1 MKHFKTYSTVI
12 LVAAILASC
21 SGKDDKKG
29 MQNGDETPLVQVQSV
44 FAEGV
49 DETSEYAATVE
60 AFKTNNIMSATGNR
74 IKSILVDVG
83 SRVSAGQTLVILDN
97 VSTVTQQSAVAGQEA
112 QVANQQAQLEG
123 QRAQVAGN
131 KAQVAGN
138 KAQVEGQNA
147 QVANQQ
153 ASVANQSAAVASQE
167 AQLKTDEINL
177 ARQKKDLDRAKEL
190 VRIGGGTQQT
200 VDQLQAAYDASLEAI
215 KARRS
220 ALEASKASLNASRES
235 LRASRESLNASR
247 ESLEASK
254 VSLDASN
261 SSLQA
266 GHTSL
271 NASRTSLG
279 ASQRQMQNVRENTTL
294 TSPISG
300 VVSARNYDAG
310 DLPGGPIL
318 TIQQLNPLKVVVNVN
333 EEEFPNIRVGMP
345 VNVRFDVVPGETFVG
360 TVHLIHPAI
369 DQMTRTFKVEV
380 TIDNGG
386 GKISTGMF
394 ARVSFNYGTA
404 NHIVVPDRAIVKMQ
418 GAGIRYVYV
427 LEPNGTVRYVEVK
440 LGKRMGDRYEVLS
453 GLSNGDKVVIAGQSR
468 LTDGKKVKVQQK

>member
-1 MKHFKTYSTVI
+1 MKTLKTISTI
-12 LVAAILASC
+12 FIVAALLASC
-21 SGKDDKKG
+21 GGKKDKKG

-44 FAEGV
+44 FAEAV
-49 DETSEYAATVE
+49 DETSDYAATVE
-60 AFKTNNIMSATGNR
+60 AFKTNNIMSSTGNR

-97 VSTVTQQSAVAGQEA
+97 VTTVNQESAVAGQRA
-112 QVANQQAQLEG
+112 SVANQQAQ
-123 QRAQVAGN
+123 VAG
-131 KAQVAGN
+131 QT
-138 KAQVEGQNA
+138 AQVEGQRA
-147 QVANQQ
+147 AVANQD
-153 ASVANQSAAVASQE
+153 AAVASQE

-200 VDQLQAAYDASLEAI
+200 DQLQAAYDASLEAL
-215 KARRS
+215 KARKR
-220 ALEASKASLNASRES
+220 ALQASKASLQ
-235 LRASRESLNASR
+235 
-247 ESLEASK
+247 ASK
-254 VSLDASN
+254 ASLDASH

-266 GHTSL
+266 SRTSL
-271 NASRTSLG
+271 GASNTSLG
-279 ASQRQMQNVRENTTL
+279 ASQRQMQNVRENTRL

-333 EEEFPNIRVGMP
+333 EEEFPKIKNGMP
-345 VNVRFDVVPGETFVG
+345 VNVTFDVLPGESFVG
-360 TVHLIHPAI
+360 TVHLIHPQI
-369 DQMTRTFKVEV
+369 DQATRTFKVEV
-380 TIDNGG
+380 TIGNGG

-404 NHIVVPDRAIVKMQ
+404 NHIVVPDKAIVKMQ

-427 LEPNGTVRYVEVK
+427 LEPNSTVRYVEVK
-440 LGKRMGDRYEVLS
+440 LGKRLGDRYEILS
-453 GLSNGDKVVIAGQSR
+453 GLSNGDQVVVAGQSR
-468 LTDGKKVKVQQK
+468 LTNGKKVNVQKK

>member
-1 MKHFKTYSTVI
+1 MKTLKTISTI
-12 LVAAILASC
+12 FIVAALLASC
-21 SGKDDKKG
+21 GGKKDKKG

-44 FAEGV
+44 FAEAV
-49 DETSEYAATVE
+49 DETSDYAATVE
-60 AFKTNNIMSATGNR
+60 AFKTNNIMSSTGNR

-97 VSTVTQQSAVAGQEA
+97 VTTVNQESAVAGQRA
-112 QVANQQAQLEG
+112 SVANQQAQ
-123 QRAQVAGN
+123 VAG
-131 KAQVAGN
+131 QT
-138 KAQVEGQNA
+138 AQVEGQRA
-147 QVANQQ
+147 AVANQD
-153 ASVANQSAAVASQE
+153 AAVASQE

-200 VDQLQAAYDASLEAI
+200 VDQLQAAYDASLEAL
-215 KARRS
+215 KARKR
-220 ALEASKASLNASRES
+220 ALQASKASLQ
-235 LRASRESLNASR
+235 
-247 ESLEASK
+247 ASK
-254 VSLDASN
+254 ASLDASH

-266 GHTSL
+266 SRTSL
-271 NASRTSLG
+271 GASNTSLG
-279 ASQRQMQNVRENTTL
+279 ASQRQMQNVRENTRL

-333 EEEFPNIRVGMP
+333 EAEFPKIKNGMP
-345 VNVRFDVVPGETFVG
+345 VNVTFDVLPGESFVG
-360 TVHLIHPAI
+360 TVHLIHPQI
-369 DQMTRTFKVEV
+369 DQATRTFKVEV
-380 TIDNGG
+380 TIGNGG

-404 NHIVVPDRAIVKMQ
+404 NHIVVPDKAIVKMQ

-427 LEPNGTVRYVEVK
+427 LEPNSTVRYVEVK
-440 LGKRMGDRYEVLS
+440 LGKRLGDRYEILS
-453 GLSNGDKVVIAGQSR
+453 GLSNGDQVVVAGQSR
-468 LTDGKKVKVQQK
+468 LTNGKKVKVQKK

>member
-1 MKHFKTYSTVI
+1 MMKTLKTISTI
-12 LVAAILASC
+12 LIVAALLASC
-21 SGKDDKKG
+21 GGKKDKKG

-44 FAEGV
+44 FAEAV
-49 DETSEYAATVE
+49 DETSDYAATVE
-60 AFKTNNIMSATGNR
+60 AFKTNNIMSSTGNR

-97 VSTVTQQSAVAGQEA
+97 VTTVNQESAVAGQRA
-112 QVANQQAQLEG
+112 SVANQQAQ
-123 QRAQVAGN
+123 VAG
-131 KAQVAGN
+131 QT
-138 KAQVEGQNA
+138 AQVEGQRA
-147 QVANQQ
+147 AVANQD
-153 ASVANQSAAVASQE
+153 AAVASQE

-200 VDQLQAAYDASLEAI
+200 VDQLQAAYDASLEAL
-215 KARRS
+215 KARRR
-220 ALEASKASLNASRES
+220 ALQASKASLQ
-235 LRASRESLNASR
+235 
-247 ESLEASK
+247 ASK
-254 VSLDASN
+254 ASLDASH

-266 GHTSL
+266 SRTSL
-271 NASRTSLG
+271 GASNTSLG
-279 ASQRQMQNVRENTTL
+279 ASQRQMQNVRENTRL

-333 EEEFPNIRVGMP
+333 EEEFPKIKNGMP
-345 VNVRFDVVPGETFVG
+345 VNVTFDVLPGESFVG
-360 TVHLIHPAI
+360 TVHLIHPQI
-369 DQMTRTFKVEV
+369 DQATRTFKVEV
-380 TIDNGG
+380 TIGNGG

-404 NHIVVPDRAIVKMQ
+404 NHIVVPDKAIVKMQ

-427 LEPNGTVRYVEVK
+427 LEPNSTVRYVEVK
-440 LGKRMGDRYEVLS
+440 LGKRLGDRYEILS
-453 GLSNGDKVVIAGQSR
+453 GLSNGDQVVVAGQSR
-468 LTDGKKVKVQQK
+468 LTNGKKVKVQKK